1 MNLYRSALAVVC
13 SVNLLSAAAAH
24 DTWVQTNTNLVRI
37 EDAIYIDLMLGNH
50 GNDHRDF
57 KLASKVG
64 LEGCTLEVVAPS
76 GRKYDLKSG
85 LVDRGYAPKE
95 GYWSGR
101 FVGADAGLYTVA
113 HTVDAV
119 HHQTRGIKSA
129 KSYFV
134 VSPSLD
140 LVSADYEGYDRP
152 VGHPLELVA
161 EKNPVAPMGPGLPI
175 AVKLLYHGKPL
186 AKSRVSF
193 IPRGVELAAEF
204 DERYERMTDAEGRA
218 SFTPTEGD
226 YFLIAAHRVE
236 PEEKG
241 DGYNR
246 TQYAATLTVFVP
258 QVCPCCE

>member
-1 MNLYRSALAVVC
+1 MELRTTFLALAFTGYLAC
-13 SVNLLSAAAAH
+13 AAAGH
-24 DTWVQTNTNLVRI
+24 DTWVQTNTNLVRV
-37 EDAIYIDLMLGNH
+37 EDAVYIDLMLGNH

-57 KLASKVG
+57 KLASKIG
-64 LEGCTLEVVAPS
+64 LEGSTLEVITPK

-85 LVDRGYAPKE
+85 LIDRGYAPKE

-101 FVGADAGLYTVA
+101 FVPADAGLYTVA
-113 HTVDAV
+113 HTADSV

-129 KSYFV
+129 KCYLV

-140 LVSADYEGYDRP
+140 LVSSDHGGFDRP
-152 VGHPLELVA
+152 LGHPLEFIA

-175 AVKLLYHGKPL
+175 AVRLLYRGKPL
-186 AKSRVSF
+186 ADARVSF
-193 IPRGVELAAEF
+193 VPRGQELTPEF
-204 DERYERMTDAEGRA
+204 DPRYERMTDAEGRA

-226 YFLIAAHRVE
+226 LFLVVAHHVE

-241 DGYNR
+241 NGYNQ
-246 TQYAATLTVFVP
+246 TKYAATMTVFVP